1 MKMKKNYKKR
11 YGNIKKLFGIKTLKL
26 IDSSDY
32 YIKVF
37 KEIFVMSLNT
47 FFLFNNNGRYIDKI
61 K

>member
-1 MKMKKNYKKR
+1 M
-11 YGNIKKLFGIKTLKL
+11 LKL